1 MSTEATMEKD
11 TDEFESAE
19 FAPGTLVRDREAQ
32 EENPEDP
39 AVVLNTPP
47 VPADEWVVPRL
58 EKTVAE
64 DNPEYPAESP
74 VVVVAFRDH
83 LEERLPEWDDR
94 EGYWPLSTLNERGVR
109 HYSFPAARLKRV
121 AVEEDPRPESKDE
134 RSAELG
140 DGEDSEG
147 DGGTAS
153 EPTPEPEPAVDVD
166 GLAQRLE
173 DAGCAVTRRDR
184 GLRVSKLGET
194 YLIKPS
200 GEIEGDGA
208 LRERLNEIL
217 EQFEEGDE

>member
-1 MSTEATMEKD
+1 MSTEATLEKD
-11 TDEFESAE
+11 SDEFESAE
-19 FAPGTLVRDREAQ
+19 FAPGTLVRDRDAQ
-32 EENPEDP
+32 GENPEDP

-47 VPADEWVVPRL
+47 VPADEWTVPRL
-58 EKTVAE
+58 GRTVAE

-83 LEERLPEWDDR
+83 LDERLPGWGDR

-109 HYSFPAARLKRV
+109 HYSFPAARLERV

-134 RSAELG
+134 RNAGLGGSADSQG
-140 DGEDSEG
+140 DVEVE
-147 DGGTAS
+147 S

-184 GLRVSKLGET
+184 GLRVSKLGEM
-194 YLIKPS
+194 YLIKSS

-217 EQFEEGDE
+217 EQFEEGAE